1 MKLVAGNSNR
11 PLAEAIA
18 TTLNLPLTK
27 SVVKRF
33 ADMEVFVEVLENVR
47 GEDLYVLQ
55 STSFPANDNLME
67 LLILVDA
74 LRRAS
79 AQRVTAVRP

>member
-11 PLAEAIA
+11 PLAEAIGS
-18 TTLNLPLTK
+18 TLKLPLTK

-33 ADMEVFVEVLENVR
+33 ADMEVFVEIQENVR
-47 GEDLYVLQ
+47 GEDIFVIQ

-67 LLILVDA
+67 LLVIIDA
-74 LRRAS
+74 LRRVGEIIEP
-79 AQRVTAVRP
+79 R